1 MAFAQVMAF
10 AEKHGRGWRARW
22 RDTGG
27 KLRSASGFATRRDAE
42 IYAKNHEQNTVRYVV
57 GTDDGRFYIE
67 PYGDDE
73 TEVFTSKEGARQL
86 AAGLNVT
93 EAGYIPGPHKNLIKV
108 KPWKVY
114 ELVEVE

>member
-1 MAFAQVMAF
+1 MAY

-22 RDTGG
+22 RDKDG

-57 GTDDGRFYIE
+57 GTEDGQFYID
-67 PYGDDE
+67 PYSDDE
-73 TEVFTSKEGARQL
+73 AAVYTSREVARQL
-86 AAGLNVT
+86 AAGLNAT
-93 EAGYIPGPHKNLIKV
+93 GAGYIPGPHKNLIKV
-108 KPWKVY
+108 RPWKVY

>member
-1 MAFAQVMAF
+1 VAY

-22 RDTGG
+22 RDAGG
-27 KLRSASGFATRRDAE
+27 KLRSVSGFASRRDAE
-42 IYAKNHEQNTVRYVV
+42 VYARNHEQNTVRYVV
-57 GTDDGRFYIE
+57 GTDDNQLYVE

-73 TEVFTSKEGARQL
+73 TEVFTSREIARQL

-93 EAGYIPGPHKNLIKV
+93 NAGFIPGPHKNLIRV